1 MSREECRVAREA
13 ETRNH
18 IRLHGVRFQVS
29 DTEWNSGMMQLM
41 SLYFITPTPQCSNLS
56 RGGVFDQKL
65 PIDIDALSDRP
76 AGHLGLD
83 ADRARAAEAQVKE
96 WRERHELWLPRFPRQ
111 KITEID
117 STLEYPAGGSY
128 TGAGRR

>member
-1 MSREECRVAREA
+1 
-13 ETRNH
+13 
-18 IRLHGVRFQVS
+18 
-29 DTEWNSGMMQLM
+29 MMQFM

-83 ADRARAAEAQVKE
+83 ADRGRVAEAQVEE

-111 KITEID
+111 KIIEID
-117 STLEYPAGGSY
+117 STLEYPTGRIVH
-128 TGAGRR
+128 GAGRR